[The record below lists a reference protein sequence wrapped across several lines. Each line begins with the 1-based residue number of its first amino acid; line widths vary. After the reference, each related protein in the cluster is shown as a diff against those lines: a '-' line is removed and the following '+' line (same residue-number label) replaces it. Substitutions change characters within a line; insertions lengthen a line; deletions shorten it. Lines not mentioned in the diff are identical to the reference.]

1 MAGPAAL
8 VALGFGL
15 GLSLA
20 APPGPVNALIARSA
34 AVGGLRGGVRAGLP
48 APIVDTAYMLLVLF
62 GVTRLVDLEA
72 LTPWLATVG
81 AALMAWLA
89 VEVAKV
95 HAPGGR
101 QLAGPG
107 AVWMVTLT
115 NPFQYAWWVSA
126 GAVGL
131 LQLGVFGIAGFLCAI
146 FGWVF
151 LFSALVAH
159 GALRW
164 SWFTPA
170 ITLLSA
176 DLLLLYALQ
185 LAWRGLAASPL

>member
-1 MAGPAAL
+1 VAEPIVA

-20 APPGPVNALIARSA
+20 APPGPVNALIARESA
-34 AVGGLRGGVRAGLP
+34 LGGARAGIRAGLP

-62 GVTRLVDLEA
+62 GVARLVDLEA

-89 VEVAKV
+89 VQVARV
-95 HAPGGR
+95 HDGQGKA
-101 QLAGPG
+101 LAGPA
-107 AVWMVTLT
+107 AVWLVTLS
-115 NPFQYAWWVSA
+115 NPFQYAWWLSA
-126 GAVGL
+126 GAGDL
-131 LQLGVFGIAGFLCAI
+131 LQLGAFGIAGFLVAI

-151 LFSALVAH
+151 AFSNLVAH

-164 SWFTPA
+164 GWFPSA
-170 ITLLSA
+170 VTLLSA
-176 DLLLLYALQ
+176 DLLLLYAIRL
-185 LAWRGLAASPL
+185 LWRGGLLA